1 MEAAHS
7 SVDEWINN
15 YEIYTME
22 YYLALK
28 RKKIS
33 PFATAWI
40 DLENIMLSY
49 EISQSENNKYHMISL
64 SVESNEQSELIRKM
78 GTDSQMESRM
88 KARGAGERVEGLSKK
103 GKGLMDMDNAM
114 VIAGGI
120 RELNG
125 YRKNTKKDRIKQE
138 GNVLL
143 WSRDK
148 IPHNQ

>member
-1 MEAAHS
+1 MK
-7 SVDEWINN
+7 
-15 YEIYTME
+15 
-22 YYLALK
+22 YYSAVK
-28 RKKIS
+28 KKKIS

-103 GKGLMDMDNAM
+103 EKGLMDMENSVVM
-114 VIAGGI
+114 AGG
-120 RELNG
+120 
-125 YRKNTKKDRIKQE
+125 E
-138 GNVLL
+138 GV
-143 WSRDK
+143 
-148 IPHNQ
+148 